1 MSSTIG
7 CRILAKLSRCRLSGL
22 PLRII
27 VARRFSN
34 TAEKVESAK
43 SCAPAPQPGEIQ
55 AALLKEFSSPLVIEN
70 LEPPRR
76 TRETEVLIDVHY
88 CALNVSDA
96 LLSQNLYTFEPKL
109 PMILGHEFV
118 GKLVEVGTEAEKNGY
133 KVGDKVIA
141 LNKERYGGLA
151 EKCLAEVGDIWK
163 VPSVKSASSA
173 DLASTLDSY
182 ITALVALERKVEL
195 NENDMI
201 LINVGVSGIGLAAVD
216 LATNVFRA
224 KVIGVCATENWADR
238 ARDMGAFAALKYSNK
253 KLLNQIEDIT
263 AERDIKAIFD
273 DEDGAYFKKMLSCFT
288 DIYKDAT
295 LKDLLRND
303 SFAVV
308 VHHLSREGRV
318 IIAGTAA
325 TVTDNCSEVQKGS
338 FSITGFNLAEY
349 KKKKPDI
356 YRQAGDDVLQ
366 FLEEGLI
373 APSYSL
379 IAGMRKVN
387 DALRS
392 ISEDILPGKVVID
405 MRNKEAEIKKIVT

>member
-34 TAEKVESAK
+34 IAEKVESTK

-118 GKLVEVGTEAEKNGY
+118 GKLVEVGAEAEKNGY

-195 NENDMI
+195 NEDDMI

-253 KLLNQIEDIT
+253 KLLKQIEDIA

-273 DEDGAYFKKMLSCFT
+273 DEDGAYFKKMLSC
-288 DIYKDAT
+288 
-295 LKDLLRND
+295 LC
-303 SFAVV
+303 
-308 VHHLSREGRV
+308 HEGRV

-325 TVTDNCSEVQKGS
+325 TVTDNRSEVQKGS

-379 IAGMRKVN
+379 IAGMHKVN

-392 ISEDILPGKVVID
+392 ISENILPGKVVID